1 MMDQLRSVLVTGAA
15 RRIGR
20 QLALDLA
27 GDGWDVAVHCNAS
40 RAEAEEVAGL
50 IERTG
55 RKAAVVQGDLA
66 QPDVPERLIAE
77 AAKALGGLTC
87 LINNASVFEP
97 DVVGSITAASWA
109 RHLDTNLRA
118 PVFLSQAF
126 ARQLPAGAH
135 GNIVNIIDQRVWKL
149 NPKFFS
155 YTASKSALWTATRTL
170 AQALAPRI
178 RVNAIGPGPALPN
191 IRMDEEDFA
200 KQSRLTLLGRG
211 TSPAEISATAR
222 FILSQPALTGQ
233 MIVLDGGQHLV
244 WQTRDVIEVKE

>member
-1 MMDQLRSVLVTGAA
+1 MMDQVRSVLVTGAA

-50 IERTG
+50 IERAG
-55 RKAAVVQGDLA
+55 RKSAVVQGDLA
-66 QPDVPERLIAE
+66 LPEVPERLIAE

-97 DVVGSITAASWA
+97 DVVGSITATSWA

-126 ARQLPAGAH
+126 ARQLPAGAQ

-155 YTASKSALWTATRTL
+155 YTASKAALWTATRTL

-211 TSPAEISATAR
+211 TSPAEISAAAK